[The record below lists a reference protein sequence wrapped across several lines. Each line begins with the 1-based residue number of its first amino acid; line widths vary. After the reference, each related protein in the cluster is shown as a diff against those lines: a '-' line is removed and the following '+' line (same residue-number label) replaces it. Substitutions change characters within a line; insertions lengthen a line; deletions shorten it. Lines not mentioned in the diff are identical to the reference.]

1 MLKFRVDDK
10 LDKFLEFSLAL
21 AEYELQ
27 ISFAVAITNSET
39 VFLQE
44 VKNIISGQ
52 VSFIGPVNS
61 LEQHNRAEFLLK
73 LVSQIKA

>member
-10 LDKFLEFSLAL
+10 LDELLELSLAL
-21 AEYELQ
+21 AENELQ

-73 LVSQIKA
+73 LVS

>member
-10 LDKFLEFSLAL
+10 LDELLELSLAL
-21 AEYELQ
+21 AENELQ
-27 ISFAVAITNSET
+27 ISIAVAITNSET

>member
-10 LDKFLEFSLAL
+10 LDELLELSLAL
-21 AEYELQ
+21 AENELQ

>member
-10 LDKFLEFSLAL
+10 LDELLELSLAL
-21 AEYELQ
+21 AENELQ

-52 VSFIGPVNS
+52 VSLIGPINP
-61 LEQHNRAEFLLK
+61 LEKHNRAEFLLK
-73 LVSQIKA
+73 LVS